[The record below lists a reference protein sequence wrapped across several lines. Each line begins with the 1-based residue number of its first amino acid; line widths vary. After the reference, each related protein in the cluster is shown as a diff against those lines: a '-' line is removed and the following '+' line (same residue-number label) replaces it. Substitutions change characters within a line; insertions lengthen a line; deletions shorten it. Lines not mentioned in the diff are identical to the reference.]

1 MEWHRTASGRI
12 IQGMSVRLQNGSFY
26 GRAGAPV
33 RLEDVVLAETSY
45 GDGFVVPVHAHAHP
59 FFCLLLE
66 GSMVEHFEKRRRMLH
81 RRAAFF
87 HPAEADHAET
97 FEGSPARLFNIQFG
111 NDWLR
116 ALAQVDV
123 TLPAEHIPLPDGRV
137 PWLAAQIHDEFR
149 GGRERLIV
157 EGLLLAMV
165 GVITQREA
173 SRERSGA
180 PSWMADVVER
190 IHSSD
195 APNIALAELARIA
208 QVHPSHLAR
217 TFRALHGCTLGEY
230 TRTLRVQRAREML
243 RTGTL
248 PLSQVAL
255 ACGFA
260 DQSHFTRVFRRVT
273 GVTPAAYRRDA
284 GR

>member
-1 MEWHRTASGRI
+1 
-12 IQGMSVRLQNGSFY
+12 MSVRLQNGSFY

-45 GDGFVVPVHAHAHP
+45 GDGFVVPLHAHAHP

-66 GSMVEHFEKRRRMLH
+66 GSMVEHFEKRRRTLH

-87 HPAEADHAET
+87 HPAEADHAES
-97 FEGSPARLFNIQFG
+97 FESGSARLFNIQFG
-111 NDWLR
+111 GDWLR
-116 ALAQVDV
+116 AMAQVDV

-149 GGRERLIV
+149 GGRERLVV

-165 GVITQREA
+165 GVIVQREA
-173 SRERSGA
+173 GRERSGA
-180 PSWMADVVER
+180 PPWMSQVVER
-190 IHSSD
+190 LQAGD
-195 APNIALAELARIA
+195 AHDVGLAELARLA
-208 QVHPSHLAR
+208 QVHPSYLAR
-217 TFRALHGCTLGEY
+217 TFRTLHGCTIGQY
-230 TRTLRVQRAREML
+230 TRTLRVRRASEML
-243 RTGTL
+243 RSSRL

-260 DQSHFTRVFRRVT
+260 DQSHFTRVFRRVI

-284 GR
+284 ACVTPLCDKDSVDN